1 MSRVSLVCGRAL
13 NSAQVQ
19 RFTGRGPTL
28 SVNDQLSS
36 ETRGV
41 GPAERTGKPSVS
53 DCPGGMRS
61 ANSGA
66 GRRPVKPLVAM
77 IMLLDAN
84 LSPGLPCGGVFSD
97 RELPVRPDEV
107 AVVAMRDAFEVV
119 LMFGLGLPK
128 VADWSDFGHHLARP

>member
-1 MSRVSLVCGRAL
+1 MSRVILVCGRAF

-28 SVNDQLSS
+28 SVKDQSPS

-53 DCPGGMRS
+53 DCPGGIRS
-61 ANSGA
+61 ASSGA

-77 IMLLDAN
+77 IMLLDA
-84 LSPGLPCGGVFSD
+84 GLLRGMPRSGVLLD
-97 RELPVRPDEV
+97 RELPVGPD
-107 AVVAMRDAFEVV
+107 
-119 LMFGLGLPK
+119 
-128 VADWSDFGHHLARP
+128 

>member
-1 MSRVSLVCGRAL
+1 MSRVILVCGRAL

-28 SVNDQLSS
+28 SVNDQSPN

-41 GPAERTGKPSVS
+41 GPAVRTGNPSVS
-53 DCPGGMRS
+53 DWPGGTRS

-77 IMLLDAN
+77 TLLLEVNQLRLLA
-84 LSPGLPCGGVFSD
+84 SGGIFAPGASGG
-97 RELPVRPDEV
+97 LDE
-107 AVVAMRDAFEVV
+107 
-119 LMFGLGLPK
+119 
-128 VADWSDFGHHLARP
+128 